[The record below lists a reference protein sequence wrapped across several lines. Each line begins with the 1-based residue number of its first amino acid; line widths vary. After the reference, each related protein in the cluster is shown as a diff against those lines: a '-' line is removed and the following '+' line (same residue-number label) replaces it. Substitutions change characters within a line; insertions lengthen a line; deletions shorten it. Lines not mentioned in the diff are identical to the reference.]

1 MSLPLDSFPLDFS
14 PISGICSAPPVADTV
29 AASPPGC
36 HAPLPG
42 EIARLA
48 ASTDAS
54 FLSIRPS
61 TRSFSLWVCSVL
73 FPSFTEASAFSE
85 SASSAFDLPFCAIRL
100 VGSEFTV
107 SVPCF
112 VSSWYAPADSVP
124 CLVVSFQSPPPF
136 LSFPFWQLSLILT
149 LYLTLIKIYRDILP
163 DFT

>member
-29 AASPPGC
+29 GASPPC
-36 HAPLPG
+36 CPAPIPG

-48 ASTDAS
+48 AAAGAS

-73 FPSFTEASAFSE
+73 FPSFAEASAFSE
-85 SASSAFDLPFCAIRL
+85 SASCAFDLPFCAIRL
-100 VGSEFTV
+100 VGSGFTV

-112 VSSWYAPADSVP
+112 ISSWYSPADSVP
-124 CLVVSFQSPPPF
+124 CLVVSFQPPPP
-136 LSFPFWQLSLILT
+136 LLT
-149 LYLTLIKIYRDILP
+149 
-163 DFT
+163 